1 MNMILLNSL
10 MVILLCTN
18 GFLAGMLIATFI
30 ARNLYSTV
38 VAKEL
43 KTRERTIEQQK
54 ALIKQMQEKG
64 TVKVEVTTQAN
75 EDLDFPKG

>member
-1 MNMILLNSL
+1 MEMILLNSL
-10 MVILLCTN
+10 MVILLCGN
-18 GFLAGMLIATFI
+18 GFLAGMLITTFI
-30 ARNLYSTV
+30 ARNLYSRV

-43 KTRERTIEQQK
+43 KKRERIIEQQK

-64 TVKVEVTTQAN
+64 TVKVEITQAG

>member
-18 GFLAGMLIATFI
+18 GFLAGMLIATGI
-30 ARNLYSTV
+30 ARNLYNTV

>member
-1 MNMILLNSL
+1 MDMILLNSL
-10 MVILLCTN
+10 MVILLCGN

-30 ARNLYSTV
+30 ARNLYSRV
-38 VAKEL
+38 IGKEL
-43 KTRERTIEQQK
+43 KKRERIIEQQK

-64 TVKVEVTTQAN
+64 TVKVEITQAG

>member
-1 MNMILLNSL
+1 MDMILLNSL
-10 MVILLCTN
+10 MVILLCGN

-30 ARNLYSTV
+30 ARNLYSRV

-43 KTRERTIEQQK
+43 KKRERIIEQQK

-64 TVKVEVTTQAN
+64 TVKVVITQSG

>member
-1 MNMILLNSL
+1 MDMILLNSL
-10 MVILLCTN
+10 MVILLCGN

-64 TVKVEVTTQAN
+64 TVKVEVTQVG